1 MRTIKIGGIMSY
13 LLTLKQKKYI
23 LMFTVFFTIILFSIS
38 AYAASG
44 SSLFRRKGCIAC
56 HVINGN
62 GGSVGPNLSHIG
74 SRRSLSWI
82 KTQIVNPSAHFAP
95 GSTVVLNGKTYM
107 AIMPSHENM
116 PEKDVNAI
124 AEYLESLGNK
134 KNGKTTTVH
143 VKTNS
148 SEDNSKLISEFNSR
162 TDNINN
168 DINNIEPNTL
178 NNISTL
184 LSLTSGYISF
194 LRYVIKNTDDSAL
207 QSRAESNIE
216 QMQSDENNWIGDRE
230 QIVQWCN
237 NIPLQYPTGMPF
249 GLDLKY
255 DTICR

>member
-1 MRTIKIGGIMSY
+1 MRTIKIGGIMSR
-13 LLTLKQKKYI
+13 LLILKQKKYV
-23 LMFTVFFTIILFSIS
+23 LMFTAFLTILLSSIS
-38 AYAASG
+38 AYAVSG
-44 SSLFRRKGCIAC
+44 SSLFGKKGCIAC

-74 SRRSLSWI
+74 GRRSLSWI
-82 KTQIVNPSAHFAP
+82 KKQIIDPSAHFAP
-95 GSTVVLNGKTYM
+95 GSTVEFNGKTYM

-116 PEKDVNAI
+116 SSEDVNAI

-134 KNGKTTTVH
+134 KNGKTSTVH
-143 VKTNS
+143 VKANS
-148 SEDNSKLISEFNSR
+148 NKNNSKLISEFNSR
-162 TDNINN
+162 TDTINN

-194 LRYVIKNTDDSAL
+194 LRYVIRNTNDSAL
-207 QSRAESNIE
+207 QNQAGSNIE
-216 QMQSDENNWIGDRE
+216 QMQSEQDNLLGDKE

-255 DTICR
+255 DSICR

>member
-1 MRTIKIGGIMSY
+1 MSR
-13 LLTLKQKKYI
+13 LFILKQKKYV
-23 LMFTVFFTIILFSIS
+23 LMFIAFLTILLYSIS
-38 AYAASG
+38 AYAVSG
-44 SSLFRRKGCIAC
+44 SSLFERKGCIAC

-62 GGSVGPNLSHIG
+62 GGSVGPSLSHIG

-116 PEKDVNAI
+116 SSEDVNAI

-134 KNGKTTTVH
+134 KNAKTTIHT
-143 VKTNS
+143 KTDNN
-148 SEDNSKLISEFNSR
+148 NSKLISEFNSR
-162 TDNINN
+162 TDTINN

-194 LRYVIKNTDDSAL
+194 LRYVIRNTNDSAL
-207 QSRAESNIE
+207 QNQAESNIK

-237 NIPLQYPTGMPF
+237 NIPLQYPTGMPLE
-249 GLDLKY
+249 LDLKW
-255 DTICR
+255 DSICR